1 MNTVTRTNT
10 NIIRR
15 GFTLIE
21 ILIVVVILGILAAV
35 VVPQFTN
42 ASEDANDAAV
52 RSQLQP
58 LRGQIELYRA
68 QVGADPDL
76 ITTGWTDMIESNYLM
91 VDPNNPLTASAT
103 ASSIAAAAGD
113 GVAWIWKAKSAT
125 NPTKG
130 LYAGDDSEASFEFS
144 E

>member
-1 MNTVTRTNT
+1 MNTITLPNNT
-10 NIIRR
+10 FIRR

-42 ASEDANDAAV
+42 AADDANNAAV
-52 RSQLQP
+52 RSQLQT

-68 QVGADPDL
+68 QQSADPAL
-76 ITTGWTDMIESNYLM
+76 LTTGWTDLIDGDYLM
-91 VDPNNPLTASAT
+91 IAPTNPLAT
-103 ASSIAAAAGD
+103 SSTIAAAAAANVGWVWRD
-113 GVAWIWKAKSAT
+113 KGNGT
-125 NPTKG
+125 FG
-130 LYAGDDSEASFEFS
+130 LYACDSDGTEFS